1 MRALGGIDWSRH
13 YGKKYEAMNEY
24 ISNLKALER
33 AYTADWYGNTDGSKT
48 TFVHSPDL
56 TLLNKSQRDYLKT
69 FPRRATFEEI
79 RTEIIN
85 RGIQRF
91 DYPFLYKYAMPA
103 LNNKRV
109 GVFQGVP
116 LPVPYRSSS
125 RIKVMLR
132 YLARKAADQEDKG
145 ANHAKATLHRYAFIS
160 DKYRN
165 LLEDNTLLQMSD
177 TRAYE
182 SVREM
187 MNFARETMQ
196 SDVGFVNHQIPSF
209 HRDFTNAYNRYASLK
224 FDINRS
230 GFSDPILIVN
240 DNVINFYR
248 DIFRASGYEKDF
260 KELIN
265 RISPITAL
273 QLDSR
278 MVDPMTYLATM
289 NYIEGDIVPK
299 INDILSESN
308 FDTLKQS
315 VEIDRLR
322 ENRLWSVLGGSKHII
337 GKKMSFN
344 PINRLSSEELGAV
357 TKLIRQ
363 GRDIK
368 EMAEENLKMD
378 EWNRYIKCAEGD
390 IRE

>member
-1 MRALGGIDWSRH
+1 M
-13 YGKKYEAMNEY
+13 
-24 ISNLKALER
+24 
-33 AYTADWYGNTDGSKT
+33 
-48 TFVHSPDL
+48 
-56 TLLNKSQRDYLKT
+56 
-69 FPRRATFEEI
+69 
-79 RTEIIN
+79 
-85 RGIQRF
+85 
-91 DYPFLYKYAMPA
+91 
-103 LNNKRV
+103 
-109 GVFQGVP
+109 
-116 LPVPYRSSS
+116 
-125 RIKVMLR
+125 
-132 YLARKAADQEDKG
+132 
-145 ANHAKATLHRYAFIS
+145 
-160 DKYRN
+160 
-165 LLEDNTLLQMSD
+165 
-177 TRAYE
+177 
-182 SVREM
+182 
-187 MNFARETMQ
+187 
-196 SDVGFVNHQIPSF
+196 
-209 HRDFTNAYNRYASLK
+209 
-224 FDINRS
+224 
-230 GFSDPILIVN
+230 
-240 DNVINFYR
+240 
-248 DIFRASGYEKDF
+248 
-260 KELIN
+260 IN

-322 ENRLWSVLGGSKHII
+322 ENPLWSVLGGSKHII